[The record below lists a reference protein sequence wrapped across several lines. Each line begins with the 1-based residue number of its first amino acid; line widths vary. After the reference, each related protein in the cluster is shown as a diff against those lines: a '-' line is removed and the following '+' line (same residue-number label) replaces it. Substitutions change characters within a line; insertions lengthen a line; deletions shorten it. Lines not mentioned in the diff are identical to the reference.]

1 MAYVPFDINFSCDT
15 QFLVYLTPLGKKYL
29 IESDDENKY
38 IISKFGFVDNDINYT
53 VSELN
58 QGEISDITGTSDE
71 CIRSIPDRLNYT
83 PTIPYKTFGDSLDID
98 EDLSFSD
105 IVPEQTPFER
115 GGVKLLLQTPN
126 I

>member
-15 QFLVYLTPLGKKYL
+15 QFLVYLTPLGKKYI

-38 IISKFGFVDNDINYT
+38 IISKFALVDNDINYN
-53 VSELN
+53 VPVLN
-58 QGEISDITGTSDE
+58 QGELSDLTGISDE
-71 CIRSIPDRLNYT
+71 CIRSIPDRLDYI
-83 PTIPYKTFGDSLDID
+83 PTIPYKTFGDSLEAE

-115 GGVKLLLQTPN
+115 GGVRLLLTPPS